1 VVDMAWKSKN
11 LIVVSWLLVTK
22 RVPDGSRVMLEM
34 GFVCAGIMSSWERG
48 YSSSSSE
55 LSSESE
61 SESCGGLALGGGGAA
76 ARRVC
81 STRAFTSRSI
91 VCFPKDFGR
100 KARIG
105 SSGARSGSSIVGSL
119 LSPPAYS
126 SSPGIGFSD
135 IVASYRSMY
144 RVGVV

>member
-1 VVDMAWKSKN
+1 MVDMAWKSKN

-22 RVPDGSRVMLEM
+22 RVPAGSRVMLEM

-48 YSSSSSE
+48 YSSSSSSE

-61 SESCGGLALGGGGAA
+61 SESCGGGLALGGGGA

-105 SSGARSGSSIVGSL
+105 SSDARSGSSIVGSL
-119 LSPPAYS
+119 SLPVYS
-126 SSPGIGFSD
+126 SSPGMGFSD
-135 IVASYRSMY
+135 IFASYRSMY